1 MPWGEAVRLVK
12 VLIDDPTSQIASAVS
27 GWDRPWSH
35 EWAATVD
42 LFDAFRQAHFKSPKP
57 YPRPWPDPN
66 SRRRGR
72 TDKSRA
78 EVISIL
84 NAHGH
89 KIAG

>member
-12 VLIDDPTSQIASAVS
+12 VLVDDPTSQVASAVS

-42 LFDAFRQAHFKSPKP
+42 LFDRMTSLHGAQAKP

-66 SRRRGR
+66 AKRRGR

-89 KIAG
+89 QIAG